1 MPELPEVETI
11 RRSLLPLI
19 QGREIIKT
27 EVLHPDVLI
36 NQDQRPLHGWKITD
50 LRRRGKYL
58 MIDLVQ
64 AADPTEGALLM
75 VHLRMT
81 GKLLYRTEEIE
92 PTKHTHLRFSLK
104 GDNITWLDFEDV
116 RRFGRVWLLP
126 AFGELENPGLAGLGP
141 EPLSDEWSPE
151 SFWDILRRRRA
162 PIKAVLLDQTVVA
175 GIGNIYCDEALF
187 RAGILPGRPSN
198 SLSPEDAA
206 RLQEA
211 VRQVIKEGIG
221 HRGTS
226 FRDYVD
232 GLGGKGYFQQCLQV
246 YRRSGEKCTVCG
258 ETIVKCRVAGRGTHI
273 CPHCQK

>member
-19 QGREIIKT
+19 QGREIINI
-27 EVLHPDVLI
+27 EILHPDVLI
-36 NQDQRPLHGWKITD
+36 NHDQRPLHGWEITG

-58 MIDLVQ
+58 LIDLVQ
-64 AADPTEGALLM
+64 ASDPAEGALLM

-104 GDNITWLDFEDV
+104 GENIAWLDFEDV

-126 AFGELENPGLAGLGP
+126 AFGELENPGLASLGP
-141 EPLSDEWSPE
+141 EPLSAEWSLE
-151 SFWDILRRRRA
+151 SFWDILQRRRTS
-162 PIKAVLLDQTVVA
+162 IKAVLLDQTVVA

-187 RAGILPGRPSN
+187 RAGISPDRPSN
-198 SLSPEDAA
+198 SLNEEETA

-211 VRQVIKEGIG
+211 VRYVIKEGIG

-232 GLGGKGYFQQCLQV
+232 GLGGKGYFQQHLQV
-246 YRRSGEKCTVCG
+246 YRRNGQKCTVCG
-258 ETIVKCRVAGRGTHI
+258 ETIVKRKIAGRGTHI
-273 CPHCQK
+273 CPQCQK

>member
-19 QGREIIKT
+19 QGREIINT
-27 EVLHPDVLI
+27 EILHPNVLI
-36 NQDQRPLHGWKITD
+36 NHDQRSLHGWEITG

-58 MIDLVQ
+58 LIDLVQ
-64 AADPTEGALLM
+64 ASDPVEGALLM

-104 GDNITWLDFEDV
+104 GENIAWLDFEDV

-141 EPLSDEWSPE
+141 EPLADEWSLE
-151 SFWDILRRRRA
+151 SFRNILQRRRA

-187 RAGILPGRPSN
+187 RAGILPGRPAN

-211 VRQVIKEGIG
+211 VRHVIKEGIG

-232 GLGGKGYFQQCLQV
+232 GLGGKGYFQQHLQV
-246 YRRSGEKCTVCG
+246 YRRNGQKCNVCG
-258 ETIVKCRVAGRGTHI
+258 ETIVKRKIAGRGTHI
-273 CPHCQK
+273 CPQCQK